1 MNQKKFQ
8 SLKPISHIN
17 IGDEYLLCENVL
29 DLHGRHAS
37 QRFTLVRNLG
47 IEPNK
52 IDGLSYNL
60 QVLEST
66 TDNKSASPH
75 RPNSIIE
82 RTRKYILKFGKLY
95 NVAAPAEVAKVGL
108 DEIYVGDEV
117 DFGGK
122 TYKVGGLSECRSKVR
137 VKSGEEENFFG
148 IDEFMDKGILK
159 SKR

>member
-1 MNQKKFQ
+1 MNQKTYQ
-8 SLKPISHIN
+8 ALKPISHIAD
-17 IGDEYLLCENVL
+17 GDEYLLCENVL

-47 IEPNK
+47 EEPNQ
-52 IDGLSYNL
+52 IDGVTYSL
-60 QVLEST
+60 QVLQST

-75 RPNSIIE
+75 RPNSILQ
-82 RTRKYILKFGKLY
+82 RSRKHILKFGKLY
-95 NVAAPAEVAKVGL
+95 NVAAPKAPVKVGL

-117 DFGGK
+117 DFDGK
-122 TYKVGGLSECRSKVR
+122 TYQVGGLSECRSKVR
-137 VKSGEEENFFG
+137 VKSGNEENFFG

>member
-1 MNQKKFQ
+1 MNQKTFQ
-8 SLKPISHIN
+8 SLKPIPHIN
-17 IGDEYLLCENVL
+17 IGDEYLLCENIL

-37 QRFTLVRNLG
+37 QRYTLVRNLG
-47 IEPNK
+47 EEPNQ
-52 IDGLSYNL
+52 IDGLTYSL
-60 QVLEST
+60 QVLQSV
-66 TDNKSASPH
+66 TDNKSANAY

-82 RTRKYILKFGKLY
+82 RTRKYILKNGKLH
-95 NVAAPAEVAKVGL
+95 NVAAPAEPVKIGL

-122 TYKVGGLSECRSKVR
+122 TYQVGGLSDCRSKVR
-137 VKSGEEENFFG
+137 VKSGNEENFIG